1 MSKNYIAEGAV
12 VKGNVQMGED
22 VSIWY
27 NATVRGDSAEIK
39 IGDRTNVQD
48 NAVIHVDTHYPTT
61 IGNGV
66 TIGHGAIVHGC
77 TVGDNTLIGMGAIV
91 LNGASIGE
99 NCIIGAGALVTQ
111 NTKSSA
117 HSRAKKSKV
126 ISKTPGTTS
135 PPPKPSL
142 NKTRA
147 KRVNPFHEKPP
158 FSVIKVEKKAEILYN
173 VDNYIHKVEIQ

>member
-77 TVGDNTLIGMGAIV
+77 TVGDNTLIGMGAIL
-91 LNGASIGE
+91 LNGAVIGK
-99 NCIIGAGALVTQ
+99 NCIIGAGALVTK
-111 NTKSSA
+111 NTVIPDYSLVMGSPGVRKRDVTA
-117 HSRAKKSKV
+117 EEIEANKRNAKLYV
-126 ISKTPGTTS
+126 EE
-135 PPPKPSL
+135 
-142 NKTRA
+142 A
-147 KRVNPFHEKPP
+147 KELFGKKKDNEKR
-158 FSVIKVEKKAEILYN
+158 
-173 VDNYIHKVEIQ
+173 

>member
-1 MSKNYIAEGAV
+1 MLKTYIAEGAV
-12 VKGNVQMGED
+12 VKGKVQMGED

-39 IGDRTNVQD
+39 IGDCTNVQD

-61 IGNGV
+61 IGSGV

-77 TVGDNTLIGMGAIV
+77 TVGDNTLIGMGAII

-111 NTKSSA
+111 NTTIPAGSLA
-117 HSRAKKSKV
+117 FGNPAKV
-126 ISKTPGTTS
+126 IRSLTP
-135 PPPKPSL
+135 
-142 NKTRA
+142 
-147 KRVNPFHEKPP
+147 E
-158 FSVIKVEKKAEILYN
+158 EIESN
-173 VDNYIHKVEIQ
+173 QQNAQHYIAAAATQLK

>member
-99 NCIIGAGALVTQ
+99 NCIIGAGTLVTLPEALLLAILP
-111 NTKSSA
+111 KSSA

-147 KRVNPFHEKPP
+147 KQA
-158 FSVIKVEKKAEILYN
+158 SL
-173 VDNYIHKVEIQ
+173 